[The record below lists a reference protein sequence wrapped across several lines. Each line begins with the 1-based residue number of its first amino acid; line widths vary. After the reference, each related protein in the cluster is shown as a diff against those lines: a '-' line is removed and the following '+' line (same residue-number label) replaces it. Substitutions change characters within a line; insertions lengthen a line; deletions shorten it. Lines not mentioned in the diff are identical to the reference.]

1 MIEKIKKDIVS
12 KVGRNYIFKINNIR
26 NRIECVEGSIVEV
39 YDRVFIV
46 NTNSDLVL
54 SFNYSDVL
62 TGNVEIQDKMC
73 WLFYNNKL
81 KFK

>member
-12 KVGRNYIFKINNIR
+12 KVGKNYIFKINNIR
-26 NRIECVEGSIVEV
+26 NRMECVEGSIVEV

-46 NTNSDLVL
+46 NTDSDLVL

-73 WLFYNNKL
+73 
-81 KFK
+81 

>member
-1 MIEKIKKDIVS
+1 MIDKIKKDIVS
-12 KVGRNYIFKINNIR
+12 KVGKNYIFKINNIR

-46 NTNSDLVL
+46 NTDSDLVL

-73 WLFYNNKL
+73 
-81 KFK
+81 

>member
-12 KVGRNYIFKINNIR
+12 KVGKNYIFKINNIR
-26 NRIECVEGSIVEV
+26 NRMECVEGSIVEV
-39 YDRVFIV
+39 SDRVFIV

-73 WLFYNNKL
+73 
-81 KFK
+81 

>member
-12 KVGRNYIFKINNIR
+12 KIGKNYIFKINNIR
-26 NRIECVEGSIVEV
+26 NRMECVEGSIVEV

-73 WLFYNNKL
+73 
-81 KFK
+81 

>member
-12 KVGRNYIFKINNIR
+12 KVGKNYIFKINNIR

-46 NTNSDLVL
+46 NTDSDLVL

-73 WLFYNNKL
+73 
-81 KFK
+81 

>member
-12 KVGRNYIFKINNIR
+12 KVGKNYIFKINNIR
-26 NRIECVEGSIVEV
+26 NRMECVEGSIVEV

-73 WLFYNNKL
+73 
-81 KFK
+81 

>member
-12 KVGRNYIFKINNIR
+12 KVGKNYIFKINNIR
-26 NRIECVEGSIVEV
+26 NRMDCVEGSIVEV

-46 NTNSDLVL
+46 NTDSDLVL

-73 WLFYNNKL
+73 
-81 KFK
+81 

>member
-12 KVGRNYIFKINNIR
+12 KLGKNYIFKINNIR
-26 NRIECVEGSIVEV
+26 NRMECVEGSIVEV

-73 WLFYNNKL
+73 
-81 KFK
+81 